1 MRSNNAYEVIQ
12 KVYYWIQT
20 TVAIIIP
27 TVAMLVCSIL
37 IVKQF
42 TFKVRHLNRFVHSKI
57 TDGEKLDLALLPEEK
72 NVVAYYT
79 HT

>member
-1 MRSNNAYEVIQ
+1 MIRSNNAYDVIQ

-42 TFKVRHLNRFVHSKI
+42 TFKVRLCR
-57 TDGEKLDLALLPEEK
+57 LLSSLT
-72 NVVAYYT
+72 VVFQNNNDDMENT
-79 HT
+79 RLICIH